1 MALNVDPQLAA
12 HYSQV
17 AAEFPPAPPT
27 ASDAVSRRSRNK
39 TVANRF
45 APPPVPGVSIQPID
59 VPLEGR
65 TVKARLYRPEGID
78 EALPLVV
85 YFHGGGWVIGDLDTH
100 EQVPAQLAADAR
112 VAVASIE
119 YRLAPEFPFPAPND
133 DAEQALLWFAEQRGR
148 LNLSLRTLAVA
159 GDSAG
164 AYLATY
170 VERAANLKV
179 PGLVKAQLLFYPV
192 VRPRFNSDSYT
203 RFAAGPV
210 LTREDMI
217 WFWGAFLGEPL
228 TIAGAAERWLTD
240 PRVTLTASVPDY
252 APADAV
258 VMVAGIDPLYDEGV
272 EYAKFLELHG
282 GDVELINASDMTH
295 GFARMQHVSN
305 AARDWMRSAAVALR
319 EML

>member
-1 MALNVDPQLAA
+1 MALNVDPQLTAY
-12 HYSQV
+12 YSQV
-17 AAEFPPAPPT
+17 AAEFPPQSAQ
-27 ASDAVSRRSRNK
+27 DALSRRSRNK
-39 TVANRF
+39 MVAERF
-45 APPPVPGVSIQPID
+45 ASPPVPGVSIQLVD
-59 VPLEGR
+59 VPLDGR
-65 TVKARLYRPEGID
+65 TLKARLYRPADID

-85 YFHGGGWVIGDLDTH
+85 YFHGGGWVLGDLDTH

-133 DAEQALLWFAEQRGR
+133 DAVQALLWFAEQRAR

-164 AYLATY
+164 AHLATS
-170 VERAANLKV
+170 VERLANLKV

-192 VRPRFNSDSYT
+192 VQPRFDSGSYT
-203 RFAAGPV
+203 RFAAGPG

-217 WFWGAFLGEPL
+217 WFWGMFLGEPM
-228 TIAGAAERWLTD
+228 TIAGAHERWTQD
-240 PRVTLTASVPDY
+240 PRVALTASIPDH

-258 VMVAGIDPLYDEGV
+258 VMVAGIDPLRDEGV

-282 GDVELINASDMTH
+282 GDVELIEASDMTH
-295 GFARMQHVSN
+295 GFARLQHVSN

>member
-1 MALNVDPQLAA
+1 MNVDPQLAA
-12 HYSQV
+12 YYSQV
-17 AAEFPPAPPT
+17 DAEFPPVSAP
-27 ASDAVSRRSRNK
+27 DALDALSRRSRNK
-39 TVANRF
+39 RVADRF
-45 APPPVPGVSIQPID
+45 APPSVPDVSIQQID

-65 TVKARLYRPEGID
+65 TLKARLYRPSQID

-133 DAEQALLWFAEQRGR
+133 DAEQALLWFAEQRVR

-192 VRPRFNSDSYT
+192 VRPSFNSTSYT
-203 RFAAGPV
+203 RFAEGPV
-210 LTREDMI
+210 LTRNDMI
-217 WFWGAFLGEPL
+217 WFWGAFLEEPV
-228 TIAGAAERWLTD
+228 TIAGASEQRTMD
-240 PRVTLTASVPDY
+240 PRVTLTASIPDY

-258 VMVAGIDPLYDEGV
+258 VMVAGIDPLHDEGV

-282 GDVELINASDMTH
+282 GDVELIEASDMTH
-295 GFARMQHVSN
+295 GFARLQHVSD
-305 AARDWMRSAAVALR
+305 AARDWMRSAATALR